1 MSIILQLIWIIIFV
15 CVLVL
20 SIDYGI
26 YIGFVC
32 SLLLLIYKSQ
42 RPKTYILGTIDETD
56 IYVPIN
62 KFSDVEEVEGIKIF
76 QFCGPLNF
84 SNIEFFNNELEN
96 KSGVNVT

>member
-1 MSIILQLIWIIIFV
+1 
-15 CVLVL
+15 
-20 SIDYGI
+20 
-26 YIGFVC
+26 
-32 SLLLLIYKSQ
+32 
-42 RPKTYILGTIDETD
+42 LGTTHETD

-96 KSGVNVT
+96 KSGVNVK

>member
-1 MSIILQLIWIIIFV
+1 M
-15 CVLVL
+15 LVV
-20 SIDYGI
+20 SVDYGI
-26 YIGFVC
+26 YIGFVS
-32 SLLLLIYKSQ
+32 SLLLLVYKSK
-42 RPKTYILGTIDETD
+42 RPKTYILGRINETD

-84 SNIEFFNNELEN
+84 SNIEFFNNEIET

>member
-1 MSIILQLIWIIIFV
+1 M
-15 CVLVL
+15 LVV
-20 SIDYGI
+20 SVDYGI
-26 YIGFVC
+26 YIGFVS
-32 SLLLLIYKSQ
+32 SLLLLVYKSK
-42 RPKTYILGTIDETD
+42 RPKTYILGRINVTD

-84 SNIEFFNNELEN
+84 SNIEFFNNEIET